1 MVLLSV
7 EQSVHPDTKLPTGM
21 AKNTFLFQF
30 SDYFMVNMKGSLA
43 CDTVYGNGRLRSD
56 TGFMEHL
63 HTTVSKFYDSVRT
76 ISEETNEK
84 FTRYEMFESLF
95 YGHFK
100 GVDENIPL
108 ELFTSLRISE
118 ELYLVP
124 ECNCDDITKSL
135 LRDYPELNHP
145 KLVNFIPGEFLWQ
158 TAPGTYLTNYFAEE
172 PKRVKLTFEE
182 FTDYLGLKKET
193 QPDEMEAARLAF
205 DQPILLKNPKNK
217 NKSAGMV
224 NDGTTKEERKA
235 MKLQRR
241 ADRNN
246 A

>member
-1 MVLLSV
+1 
-7 EQSVHPDTKLPTGM
+7 
-21 AKNTFLFQF
+21 
-30 SDYFMVNMKGSLA
+30 MKGSLA